1 MHFTSDICTPLTQY
15 SPLSCILPSITILSL
30 GITLLHSPLPEASC
44 CFQNDITPLPSPFPN
59 AHRVPQLPC
68 VSGTE
73 YLENQNFLA
82 IPLWYNELALALM
95 ILLLLVLGYVILLL
109 IKKEK

>member
-1 MHFTSDICTPLTQY
+1 V
-15 SPLSCILPSITILSL
+15 
-30 GITLLHSPLPEASC
+30 
-44 CFQNDITPLPSPFPN
+44 N
-59 AHRVPQLPC
+59 
-68 VSGTE
+68 GTE

-95 ILLLLVLGYVILLL
+95 ILLLLLLGYVILLL